1 MLAALLLLGASAPV
15 PPAPMALEDHSTGQ
29 GAVLFSAFID
39 NKGNAMD
46 CRVEGIVGDDF
57 SATVCDRVMRTRF
70 QPAKGPDGKPAYGVI
85 REMANFWK
93 TGASTPQ
100 YPVKLRAELAIQ
112 VKPVAG
118 FLTEA
123 RDVPLAVVIDGEGR
137 ISDCVAMTAGTSAR
151 LTNIAC
157 AQIKAQWT
165 DTPLEYPE
173 GTARSYVRRLTVS
186 FEPEGAK
193 P

>member
-1 MLAALLLLGASAPV
+1 MLAALVLLGASAPV
-15 PPAPMALEDHSTGQ
+15 PPAPMELEDRSTGQ

-39 NKGNAMD
+39 SRGDAMD
-46 CRVEGIVGDDF
+46 CRIEGIVGDDF

-70 QPAKGPDGKPAYGVI
+70 QPAKGPDGKPAFGVV

-93 TGASTPQ
+93 AGAGGGQ
-100 YPVKLRAELAIQ
+100 YPVKLRAELAVQ

-118 FLTEA
+118 FLTDA
-123 RDVPLAVVIDGEGR
+123 RDVPVAVVIDGDGR
-137 ISDCVAMTAGTSAR
+137 ISNCAAIAPETPAR
-151 LTNIAC
+151 LAKVAC
-157 AQIKAQWT
+157 AQLRAQWT

-173 GTARSYVRRLTVS
+173 GTPRSYVRRLTVS
-186 FEPEGAK
+186 FEPEAAK